1 MTHFETARVN
11 EVIGIQIGIIQ
22 QAARNLNMD
31 RELQEIEADIA
42 ALESTIVDLKS
53 TLAGVAHK
61 A

>member
-11 EVIGIQIGIIQ
+11 ELIGIQIGIIQ

-31 RELQEIEADIA
+31 RELQEIESDIA
-42 ALESTIVDLKS
+42 ALESTIADLKS
-53 TLAGVAHK
+53 TLAGVAHR